1 MRYNS
6 MLNLSLKYRPYLW
19 LLFFRYLLGN
29 QNRPRS
35 INDIM
40 PMIGARFYTQLD
52 SAQLRSDVIQN
63 EMAKVCHYGFLFFV
77 VVFFFLSF
85 FFFIPS
91 HTKSGGVLSYTLR
104 TLSVRLSSIHLSV
117 HQCFISVL

>member
-1 MRYNS
+1 MS
-6 MLNLSLKYRPYLW
+6 IHI
-19 LLFFRYLLGN
+19 LFSSWRNEKSYVKICLCYYSDLYFCRYLLGN

-63 EMAKVCHYGFLFFV
+63 EMAKV
-77 VVFFFLSF
+77 
-85 FFFIPS
+85 
-91 HTKSGGVLSYTLR
+91 T
-104 TLSVRLSSIHLSV
+104 
-117 HQCFISVL
+117 

>member
-1 MRYNS
+1 MI
-6 MLNLSLKYRPYLW
+6 PY
-19 LLFFRYLLGN
+19 RYLLGN

-63 EMAKVCHYGFLFFV
+63 EMAKVTIWKKIYFTDTNIK
-77 VVFFFLSF
+77 VF
-85 FFFIPS
+85 
-91 HTKSGGVLSYTLR
+91 G
-104 TLSVRLSSIHLSV
+104 
-117 HQCFISVL
+117 